1 MSRKTSV
8 GGEPMFYSYNRS
20 RHCLDARML
29 HHGKFYQI
37 SGHSLGEIKS
47 TLLVFQDAA
56 TCVFTLLPARS
67 A

>member
-1 MSRKTSV
+1 
-8 GGEPMFYSYNRS
+8 MFYSYNRS
-20 RHCLDARML
+20 RHCLNARML